1 MEKRVILLP
10 VGEMIDMYLNQMYNV
25 SVEWEKEYLDDW
37 GSLVVQFEVDDI
49 TGPASKIIQFVE
61 DTVVVNG

>member
-1 MEKRVILLP
+1 METRVILLP

-37 GSLVVQFEVDDI
+37 GSLVVQFDVDDI